1 LTVRVRRARQV
12 DLPSLLVLFEEL
24 DRLQRD
30 WRLFTPRPGM
40 ADEVAAK
47 YGQALTRRDV
57 LVAVAEDEGEPVG
70 MAFAEATTPS
80 RFSDERALELSGV
93 IVRADRRREGIGR
106 LLIREALRYARER
119 DLGWVTLQTFGPNRS
134 AMEFWEALGF
144 TPRVVQLVAPLDDV
158 SRRLGDT

>member
-1 LTVRVRRARQV
+1 VTVRVRRARPD
-12 DLPSLLVLFEEL
+12 DLPALLTLFEEL

-40 ADEVAAK
+40 ADEVTTK
-47 YGQALTRRDV
+47 YRQALTRRDV
-57 LVAVAEDEGEPVG
+57 VVVVAEDDEGPVG
-70 MAFAEATTPS
+70 MAFGEAATPS

-93 IVRADRRREGIGR
+93 IVRQDRRREGIGR
-106 LLIREALRYARER
+106 LLVGEALRYAEEH
-119 DLGWVTLQTFGPNRS
+119 DLGWVTLQTFGPNRE

-158 SRRLGDT
+158 ARRLGDA